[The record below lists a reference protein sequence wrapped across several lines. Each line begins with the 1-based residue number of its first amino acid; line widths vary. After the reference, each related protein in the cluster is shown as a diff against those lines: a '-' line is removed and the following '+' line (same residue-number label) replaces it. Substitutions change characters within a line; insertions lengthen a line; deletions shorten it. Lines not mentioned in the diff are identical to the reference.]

1 MDFVDLT
8 TSPED
13 PPAPQRRTKRQR
25 SLETN
30 SGDLTSDRH
39 EEQQARQRIMQ
50 HAAHVNR
57 ERGVTAYP
65 CVAEA
70 QRQQLEDPAAGKH
83 TAPPAAGA
91 SIPGAPHQAAESPQA
106 AGNMLL
112 AELHAERMARQV
124 KRQNVTQQPLPTSSS
139 KPDAMPAQRRLRE
152 QQQQQQPPSSSAEGM
167 AQLTLQQ
174 RGNDATELRLLTWNV
189 WFREDLHVTARMAA
203 IGAVVQARQPHFV
216 CLQEVTPLIYRLLA
230 ESPWWRCY
238 HASPCPPDVPYFTAL
253 LSHSSVQPRGACREL
268 PFENSAMGR
277 DLKTVC
283 GSLGGW
289 PVRVATT
296 HLESPLG
303 WNQMNRAARVA
314 QCKQS
319 VELLDQAPEEDVLL
333 AGDTNWGPDD
343 GTPPLPGG
351 WSDAWLHLHS
361 GDPGLTY
368 DPKANPMLKPGN
380 RIRRRLDRVWVK
392 LSRWRLHRMELVGR
406 EALPGLQFEGRPVL
420 PSDHFGLLLTLCL
433 RA

>member
-1 MDFVDLT
+1 MPARQHGSCICWQSITAISTDGNYAAQLVQPRLPT
-8 TSPED
+8 VAED

-152 QQQQQQPPSSSAEGM
+152 QQQQQPPSSSAEGM

-189 WFREDLHVTARMAA
+189 WFR
-203 IGAVVQARQPHFV
+203 
-216 CLQEVTPLIYRLLA
+216 C
-230 ESPWWRCY
+230 
-238 HASPCPPDVPYFTAL
+238 
-253 LSHSSVQPRGACREL
+253 
-268 PFENSAMGR
+268 
-277 DLKTVC
+277 
-283 GSLGGW
+283 
-289 PVRVATT
+289 VAT
-296 HLESPLG
+296 LS
-303 WNQMNRAARVA
+303 V
-314 QCKQS
+314 KQQVVS
-319 VELLDQAPEEDVLL
+319 AE
-333 AGDTNWGPDD
+333 
-343 GTPPLPGG
+343 
-351 WSDAWLHLHS
+351 
-361 GDPGLTY
+361 
-368 DPKANPMLKPGN
+368 
-380 RIRRRLDRVWVK
+380 RRQRCWK
-392 LSRWRLHRMELVGR
+392 
-406 EALPGLQFEGRPVL
+406 
-420 PSDHFGLLLTLCL
+420 
-433 RA
+433 